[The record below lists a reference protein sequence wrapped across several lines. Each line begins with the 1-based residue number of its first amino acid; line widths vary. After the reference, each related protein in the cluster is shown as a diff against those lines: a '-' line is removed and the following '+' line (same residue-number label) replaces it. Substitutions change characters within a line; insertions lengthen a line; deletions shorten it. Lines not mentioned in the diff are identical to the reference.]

1 MIDGEGNAYYA
12 ERQYCCPRDDEKLF
26 WFWDNNQYDLL
37 VELTT
42 KAIGEIP
49 IRYGHP
55 QHFLTPR
62 HSLASSSNIPLSPL
76 EEHPPPLSVEV
87 MSYENLPVEILELR
101 YGDVSYN
108 ETREEEGQES
118 VFPNLSNA
126 TSEVRAEIETPP
138 ATVTWSHQINLA
150 VEEGVTL
157 KVNE

>member
-1 MIDGEGNAYYA
+1 MAPKREFA
-12 ERQYCCPRDDEKLF
+12 
-26 WFWDNNQYDLL
+26 
-37 VELTT
+37 
-42 KAIGEIP
+42 
-49 IRYGHP
+49 H
-55 QHFLTPR
+55 
-62 HSLASSSNIPLSPL
+62 
-76 EEHPPPLSVEV
+76 EE
-87 MSYENLPVEILELR
+87 NRRAVEILELR

-157 KVNE
+157 KVKQSGRRYICCNFFPKKIFSKIRSQVFNR

>member
-1 MIDGEGNAYYA
+1 MAPNREFA
-12 ERQYCCPRDDEKLF
+12 
-26 WFWDNNQYDLL
+26 
-37 VELTT
+37 
-42 KAIGEIP
+42 
-49 IRYGHP
+49 H
-55 QHFLTPR
+55 
-62 HSLASSSNIPLSPL
+62 
-76 EEHPPPLSVEV
+76 EE
-87 MSYENLPVEILELR
+87 NRRAVEILELR

-157 KVNE
+157 KVKQSGRRYICCNFFPKKIFSKIRSQVFNR